1 MKQSSYAIGI
11 DVGGTSLKCGLVDQ
25 DGGVSY
31 SFLFPLINVTTEGE
45 VIALINAAIRKC
57 AEQAHGHIIG
67 VGIGFPGI
75 IENNIVIGGADNLP
89 GFENLELGKIIAAS
103 TSLNVV
109 IDNDANMMGWGE
121 FSYGAARNCS
131 DVVFLTIGTGIG
143 GSLII
148 NGALYGG
155 YRNHGTELGHIII
168 QQGGT
173 RCSCGA
179 SGCFEAYASVSAL
192 IKDYAWN
199 KQVALESINGRLI
212 VSAYHSGET
221 EAVGAMSRHFDHLA
235 TGIASLVNV
244 FSPQKVVLGGG
255 ITESGSF
262 YVDEINQRVQ
272 QMAMPGTRKYTEV
285 TGARLGNKAGLLG
298 CGGRVFSMFST
309 K

>member
-11 DVGGTSLKCGLVDQ
+11 DVGGTSLKCGLVNQ
-25 DGGVSY
+25 DGGISY
-31 SFLFPLINVTTEGE
+31 SFLFPLLNVTTEGE

-57 AEQAHGHIIG
+57 AEQAQGKVIG

-75 IENNIVIGGADNLP
+75 VENNTVIGGADNLP
-89 GFENLELGKIIAAS
+89 GFDNLELGKIIAAS

-121 FSYGAARNCS
+121 FSYGAAKHCT
-131 DVVFLTIGTGIG
+131 DVVFITIGTGIG
-143 GSLII
+143 GSLVI

-168 QQGGT
+168 QQGGLA
-173 RCSCGA
+173 CSCGA

-192 IKDYAWN
+192 INDYAIVKGIN
-199 KQVALESINGRLI
+199 PDGINGRTV
-212 VSAYHSGET
+212 VSAYHAGER
-221 EAVGAMSRHFDHLA
+221 EAVAALNRHFDHLA
-235 TGIASLVNV
+235 TGVASLVNV

-255 ITESGSF
+255 ITESGAF
-262 YVDEINQRVQ
+262 YVQEVRTRVHGL
-272 QMAMPGTRKYTEV
+272 AMPAASKYTTV
-285 TGARLGNKAGLLG
+285 TGALLGNQAGLLG

>member
-11 DVGGTSLKCGLVDQ
+11 DVGGTSLKCGLIDQ

-31 SFLFPLINVTTEGE
+31 SFIFPLINVTTEGE

-57 AEQAHGHIIG
+57 AEQAQGHIIG

-89 GFENLELGKIIAAS
+89 GFENLELGKIIATS

-121 FSYGAARNCS
+121 LSYGAARNCS

-148 NGALYGG
+148 NGRLYGG

-168 QQGGT
+168 QEGGT

-192 IKDYAWN
+192 IKDYASR
-199 KQVALESINGRLI
+199 KEMALENINGRLI

-221 EAVGAMSRHFDHLA
+221 DAVGVMRKHFDHLA
-235 TGIASLVNV
+235 TGIASFVNV

-255 ITESGSF
+255 ITESGPF
-262 YVDEINQRVQ
+262 YVEEINQRVQ
-272 QMAMPGTRKYTEV
+272 QLAMPGTRKYTEV
-285 TGARLGNKAGLLG
+285 AGALLGNKAGLLG

>member
-1 MKQSSYAIGI
+1 LKQSSYAIGI
-11 DVGGTSLKCGLVDQ
+11 DVGGTSLKCGLVNQ
-25 DGGVSY
+25 DGKISY

-57 AEQAHGHIIG
+57 AEQAQGNVIG

-89 GFENLELGKIIAAS
+89 GFENLELGKIIAES
-103 TSLNVV
+103 TNLNVV

-121 FSYGAARNCS
+121 FSYGAAKHCT
-131 DVVFLTIGTGIG
+131 DVVFITIGTGIG

-173 RCSCGA
+173 ACSCGA

-192 IKDYAWN
+192 ISDYAAQKEVN
-199 KQVALESINGRLI
+199 PESINGRLI
-212 VSAYHSGET
+212 VSAYQAGEK
-221 EAVGAMSRHFDHLA
+221 EAMEAMHKHFDHLA
-235 TGIASLVNV
+235 TGIASFVNV

-255 ITESGSF
+255 ITESGTF
-262 YVDEINQRVQ
+262 YVEEISKRVQ
-272 QMAMPGTRKYTEV
+272 RLAMPAAGKYTTV
-285 TGARLGNKAGLLG
+285 TGARLGNQAGLLG
-298 CGGRVFSMFST
+298 CGGRVFSMFLT